1 MTTPRKAR
9 QVATSV
15 PFPTRLGR
23 LALTASHQM
32 THGTMGAFAVI
43 ATLWALGTV
52 LPIFNGLAHTLAHHG
67 CGLPVSLNFL
77 ALGVFAF
84 VLAMANHPIAD
95 KLRPF
100 SRCVSSTLGHVFLI
114 ATAFLA
120 IPLIAADGIAAL
132 GRIGLFIFFAF
143 SCFLCAELATQKI
156 TFKRSNAAAV
166 LTLGLFILSYW
177 CIAVAVPATQHRVLS
192 ASSSVCNAPDFTLSS
207 NQH

>member
-9 QVATSV
+9 QVAASA
-15 PFPTRLGR
+15 PFPVRLGR
-23 LALTASHQM
+23 LGVTVSRHMVQGTLGAL
-32 THGTMGAFAVI
+32 AVI

-52 LPIFNGLAHTLAHHG
+52 LPLFNGLAHTLAHHG
-67 CGLPVSLNFL
+67 CGVPVSLNFL
-77 ALGVFAF
+77 ALGFFAF

-95 KLRPF
+95 KLRSF
-100 SRCVSSTLGHVFLI
+100 SRCASSMLGHLFLT

-177 CIAVAVPATQHRVLS
+177 CIAVAAPATADRVLS
-192 ASSSVCNAPDFTLSS
+192 GSSNVCNAPDFTPTS
-207 NQH
+207 QHR